1 MRLSCDGALLMPRE
15 LKNGVPVHQFRVQ
28 SAQRFL
34 PSIGCKSVPGDYRNK
49 GPKAENRGEWFVKD
63 R

>member
-1 MRLSCDGALLMPRE
+1 MPRE